1 MRCAFI
7 NNFAMST
14 TRKRIYEPRKYNN
27 MCDNMKKRFLT
38 LLIFSACIHLYASE
52 PWSVERCMQYA
63 ADHGHAVRQ
72 QRFALDDSHAA
83 RTQAIGAFLPS
94 VYGSISG
101 QMNFGR
107 AIDPETNTYTD
118 VSTLYNGYGLQA
130 SLDIFDGLQRY
141 NELRMAKANVAMG
154 RSALTA
160 EKDDVALK
168 VYKAYMDLV
177 YCLGAIEQVEK
188 KRDESRALLHQTDV
202 MAEVGQ
208 KSDAD
213 VAQMRAT
220 LAADEYELTHMRT
233 QSTKARLAL
242 QQLMNYPVDS
252 ILTIAQLIP
261 EADEGISHETSQTWA
276 WADIVNPRVEKARQC
291 VEAAMYSLRSARGAL
306 LPSLSL
312 SSGISTSFYRNMD
325 HGGHEPFSR
334 QFKNNAGEYVSLSLS
349 IPVFNRLATS
359 STIRRRKIALE
370 QAKENL
376 EYEQSELRRIIV
388 EAAAD
393 VENSKKEVEKMKVQV
408 ESDSIAAHLT
418 KRKYEEGLASSID
431 VKTSAVTFL
440 QSRVKLLQSQLTMA
454 YNRKLLAYYNGEKLW
469 NE

>member
-233 QSTKARLAL
+233 QSTKRAS
-242 QQLMNYPVDS
+242 P
-252 ILTIAQLIP
+252 
-261 EADEGISHETSQTWA
+261 
-276 WADIVNPRVEKARQC
+276 C
-291 VEAAMYSLRSARGAL
+291 
-306 LPSLSL
+306 
-312 SSGISTSFYRNMD
+312 
-325 HGGHEPFSR
+325 
-334 QFKNNAGEYVSLSLS
+334 
-349 IPVFNRLATS
+349 
-359 STIRRRKIALE
+359 
-370 QAKENL
+370 
-376 EYEQSELRRIIV
+376 
-388 EAAAD
+388 
-393 VENSKKEVEKMKVQV
+393 NS
-408 ESDSIAAHLT
+408 
-418 KRKYEEGLASSID
+418 
-431 VKTSAVTFL
+431 
-440 QSRVKLLQSQLTMA
+440 
-454 YNRKLLAYYNGEKLW
+454 
-469 NE
+469 

>member
-1 MRCAFI
+1 
-7 NNFAMST
+7 
-14 TRKRIYEPRKYNN
+14 

-252 ILTIAQLIP
+252 ILTIAKLIP

-276 WADIVNPRVEKARQC
+276 DIVNPRVEKARQG

-312 SSGISTSFYRNMD
+312 SGGISTSFYRNMD